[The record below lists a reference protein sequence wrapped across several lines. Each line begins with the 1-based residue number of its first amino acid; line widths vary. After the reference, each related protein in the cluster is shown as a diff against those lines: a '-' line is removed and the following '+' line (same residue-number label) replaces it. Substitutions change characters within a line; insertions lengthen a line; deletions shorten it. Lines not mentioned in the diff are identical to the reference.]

1 MKYSELKEKMAK
13 EDKELPISG
22 AKCLTCPKHSE
33 ECDRIREE
41 EIRIHKEQ
49 HIRDNVSPHVATHTL
64 CWCCR
69 KSIVG
74 GCAWIDK
81 KQTVPHWDAVGTN
94 RGLYTSYHV
103 NDCPEFE
110 RG

>member
-22 AKCLTCPKHSE
+22 AKCLTCPKHLE

-49 HIRDNVSPHVATHTL
+49 LP
-64 CWCCR
+64 
-69 KSIVG
+69 
-74 GCAWIDK
+74 
-81 KQTVPHWDAVGTN
+81 
-94 RGLYTSYHV
+94 
-103 NDCPEFE
+103 
-110 RG
+110 